1 MKPSLV
7 PLPVGHAD
15 PARGDGRFDP
25 PVNCQVAINP
35 VREPG
40 EQFTPLGYRDK
51 DLPYYAA
58 AIHMD
63 GNITMAAAQ
72 EAQQGTPEE
81 IYLRHF
87 ATGPK
92 GDIGPSPDVVGH
104 NFGVL
109 FQDPRGLRDV
119 TRTDRGTTLVSRRIL
134 FKRGGGDAFRG
145 TAGSLMF
152 RMKVPLGFSTRR
164 SCSAMGKNQST

>member
-92 GDIGPSPDVVGH
+92 GDIGPSPDVGRA
-104 NFGVL
+104 
-109 FQDPRGLRDV
+109 QLRCAV
-119 TRTDRGTTLVSRRIL
+119 PGPAGTTGCDANRSRHNV
-134 FKRGGGDAFRG
+134 G
-145 TAGSLMF
+145 
-152 RMKVPLGFSTRR
+152 V
-164 SCSAMGKNQST
+164 